1 MVHEWSFSDQ
11 GSLRSLWT
19 LSLEE
24 SQYNFIYFLS
34 VKVIYIVAAISQ
46 SIPIKWLSVCVR
58 ALLQA
63 QERHFGRLWIKSVI
77 LVNISCIYSNYYVT
91 PAPINNLLCDNI
103 KSWEKNVG
111 EVRLSLMKPDVRCF
125 SQSAIERLWQK
136 DGNLE
141 NKSSRD
147 LQWWQNCF
155 ENTNGKVSKGNNTVL
170 WIFRNYSEYY

>member
-1 MVHEWSFSDQ
+1 MNEAFLIKEVWEACGHYHSKSHSIILFSFSK
-11 GSLRSLWT
+11 SHLHCSCHLPKYT
-19 LSLEE
+19 H
-24 SQYNFIYFLS
+24 
-34 VKVIYIVAAISQ
+34 KMT
-46 SIPIKWLSVCVR
+46 LSVCVW

-63 QERHFGRLWIKSVI
+63 QERRFGRLWIKSVI
-77 LVNISCIYSNYYVT
+77 LVNSSCIYSNYYVT
-91 PAPINNLLCDNI
+91 PAPINNPLCDNI

-111 EVRLSLMKPDVRCF
+111 EVRLSLMKPDARCV

-155 ENTNGKVSKGNNTVL
+155 ENTNGKVSKSNNTVP